1 MAMNGKYM
9 PENWI
14 LVTLNIN
21 REVCTFVYVLQ
32 QCGYGTSTTYLYE
45 LNALFA
51 AITVTGD
58 RTHLFGDPTTMEDF
72 AAP

>member
-1 MAMNGKYM
+1 M

-45 LNALFA
+45 FGMGKYQQHGTEL
-51 AITVTGD
+51 IDIGD
-58 RTHLFGDPTTMEDF
+58 
-72 AAP
+72 